1 MTPESDRRT
10 VRTVCPLDC
19 WDACG
24 MLAEVQGQR
33 LLRLSGDPDHPISRG
48 TLCARTYRY
57 PDRVES
63 GERILSPMRRVGDRF
78 VPTSW
83 DEALAEIV
91 SHLERLRREGATQS
105 ILHVQSSGSMGVLKR
120 LSARFWNL
128 LGGVTVA
135 EGDFCLGAGKTA
147 LEMQLGDYRPHD
159 WDDLRAAKLVLLWGR
174 DPLISGPH
182 RMQFLKEARD
192 SGARVVS
199 INPLAIAGS
208 PVVHETFALRPGSD
222 AWLAAA
228 LARII
233 LDERLEQRPFLEAHT
248 EGFPR
253 FREIL
258 AELSLERASAITGLP
273 LADIRRLARSYAEA
287 DPAAILFGT
296 GSIRYRNGLENAIW
310 VTALPA
316 LLGYYGRSGGGL
328 SYSQRHMRESDAG
341 RWEAPTSAHAREV
354 SAARWHLE
362 LERLDP
368 KIEFLWVN
376 GANPIAMI
384 PDSAAMARAFARI
397 PMKVV
402 VDFHWTD
409 TARAADLVLPSTS
422 FLEEA
427 GLVTS
432 WGHAWLG
439 WQAQALEP
447 RGEARSDLQ
456 IWQALASRLGL
467 ADAMAGSPEL
477 WSRRLMGERVNDEEW
492 RRLLGGEGP
501 VRNRVHEKVPYADR
515 CFPREGGRY
524 LFPSSPP
531 DEALLPRTDPEHP
544 FLLLTPKS
552 RTLHLSQQ
560 LPSREPSALPGTM
573 SSDVARAVG
582 RERGRFA
589 LSSRLARIEVELEV
603 DPALQ
608 PGLIVVPAGGTVH
621 RGTAVNLLIEA
632 ECAADGVTAAYF
644 DCPVSLAPL

>member
-24 MLAEVQGQR
+24 MLAEVEGER
-33 LLRLSGDPDHPISRG
+33 LLRLTGDPSHPISRG

-63 GERILSPMRRVGDRF
+63 GERILSPMRRVGERF

-83 DEALAEIV
+83 DEALGEIV
-91 SHLERLRREGATQS
+91 SHLERLRATRATRS

-120 LSARFWNL
+120 LSTRFWNL

-147 LEMQLGDYRPHD
+147 LETQLGDYRPHD
-159 WDDLRAAKLVLLWGR
+159 WDDICSSKLILLWGR

-192 SGARVVS
+192 AGARIVS

-208 PVVHETFALRPGSD
+208 PLVHETFALKPGSD

-228 LARII
+228 LARVI
-233 LDERLEQRPFLEAHT
+233 LDEGLEDRAFLEAHT

-258 AELSLERASAITGLP
+258 AGVPLERAAAITGLSVG
-273 LADIRRLARSYAEA
+273 DIRRLARAYAAA

-296 GSIRYRNGLENAIW
+296 GPIRYRNGLENAVW

-328 SYSQRHMRESDAG
+328 SYSQRHMRDSDAA
-341 RWEAPTSAHAREV
+341 RWEAPTPARPREV

-362 LERLDP
+362 IERLDP
-368 KIEFLWVN
+368 RIEFLWVN

-384 PDSAAMARAFARI
+384 PDSAAMGRAFQRI

-422 FLEEA
+422 FLKEE

-432 WGHAWLG
+432 WGHAWLA
-439 WQAQALEP
+439 WQNRALEP
-447 RGEARSDLQ
+447 RGESRSDLA
-456 IWQALASRLGL
+456 IWQALAERLGL
-467 ADAMAGSPEL
+467 GTEMAGSPEL
-477 WSRRLMGERVNDEEW
+477 WSRRLMGERVNAEEW
-492 RRLLGGEGP
+492 RLLLAGEGP
-501 VRNRVHEKVPYADR
+501 VRNRVHEAVPYADR
-515 CFPREGGRY
+515 YFPREGGRY
-524 LFPSSPP
+524 LFPSTPP
-531 DEALLPRTDPEHP
+531 GEALLPRTDAAHP
-544 FLLLTPKS
+544 FLLLTPKN

-589 LSSRLARIEVELEV
+589 LASRLARIEVELEV
-603 DPALQ
+603 DPSLQ
-608 PGLIVVPAGGTVH
+608 PGLIVVPAAGTVH

-632 ECAADGVTAAYF
+632 ACAADGVTAAYF
-644 DCPVSLAPL
+644 DCPVSLEPI